1 MARWVTISTTVNSV
15 FKSLRIILFVQHH
28 RKGLEIPQ
36 LIIHLSVAYIRC
48 LQNTRASL
56 RRESLPEELLQHQR
70 TTADR
75 KVNRYAESVPL
86 GFFCL
91 PPCFVLVAKL
101 NAMLAT
107 SLSRSRSFGGPEDAV
122 SVDAITCTT
131 PWTTKSWQQQNNRLE
146 KKNTAC
152 GRIVNQLPLGTG
164 ESYRR
169 KNATSSDE
177 PVS

>member
-107 SLSRSRSFGGPEDAV
+107 SLSRSRSFGGPEEDV
-122 SVDAITCTT
+122 KEGRTD
-131 PWTTKSWQQQNNRLE
+131 KSISRRRQRVAPGMIAREGLGNDIGVL
-146 KKNTAC
+146 C
-152 GRIVNQLPLGTG
+152 LP
-164 ESYRR
+164 
-169 KNATSSDE
+169 
-177 PVS
+177 